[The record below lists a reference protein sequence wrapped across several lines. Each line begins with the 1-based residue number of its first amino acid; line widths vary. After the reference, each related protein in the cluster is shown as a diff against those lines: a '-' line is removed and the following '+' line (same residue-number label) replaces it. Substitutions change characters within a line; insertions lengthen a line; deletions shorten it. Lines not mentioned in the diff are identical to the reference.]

1 MCFTLRR
8 RTSKKESY
16 YLHTTLAG
24 HSGAITR
31 LRASDEGKFLASA
44 GTDGT
49 KVWDVSTKRELASPK
64 SPAIRGATTAL
75 VWVKRED
82 DLGEALFYGTLNGYL
97 VCWRQAKQDELTVF
111 EETGCVRLAKPAEIT
126 SLEFDAPSNRLVVCH
141 RGAMVQAFVLDN
153 TMAFTPVFT
162 LEVKNAMPQA
172 VGFGQMHG
180 DEREILVFTR
190 DEGDIYVLRG
200 KGEVSGERWRTGVQI
215 GAIALDAR
223 KGVLCIDEPLT
234 GANLFRLEDRT
245 RVKTFPIV
253 IVREGKKLRQVALLD
268 ECKTIV
274 SGSDHGVVYVF
285 DRRSGDTLDILKV
298 HPHESVQTV
307 AAADC
312 AGIPTIFAAKS
323 RDTDGPNQI
332 YIWRKKSQ
340 RRFGGSGIGVAG
352 MVCGMLV
359 FIQLLIVVAAV
370 AFVYQNFLASIRKE
384 TM

>member
-64 SPAIRGATTAL
+64 SPAICGATTAL
-75 VWVKRED
+75 VWVKRKD

-97 VCWRQAKQDELTVF
+97 ELSVF
-111 EETGCVRLAKPAEIT
+111 EETGCVQLAKPAEIT

-141 RGAMVQAFVLDN
+141 RGAVIQAFILDN

-162 LEVKNAMPQA
+162 LELKNAMLQA
-172 VGFGQMHG
+172 MAFGQMHG

-190 DEGDIYVLRG
+190 DEGDMEKCRASDEEPEDRY
-200 KGEVSGERWRTGVQI
+200 
-215 GAIALDAR
+215 AR
-223 KGVLCIDEPLT
+223 KGVLCIDKPST
-234 GANLFRLEDRT
+234 GTNLFRLEDRT
-245 RVKTFPIV
+245 CVKTFPIV
-253 IVREGKKLRQVALLD
+253 IRRESKKLRQAALLD

-285 DRRSGDTLDILKV
+285 DRRSGDTLDILEV

-307 AAADC
+307 AVSTLFQDWMLVLKEGFQAADC
-312 AGIPTIFAAKS
+312 AGVPTIFAAKS

-332 YIWRKKSQ
+332 YIWRKKSH
-340 RRFGGSGIGVAG
+340 RRFAESGIGVAG

-359 FIQLLIVVAAV
+359 FIQLFIVVAAV

>member
-97 VCWRQAKQDELTVF
+97 ICWRQAKQDELTVF
-111 EETGCVRLAKPAEIT
+111 GETGCVRLAKPAEIT

-172 VGFGQMHG
+172 VGFG
-180 DEREILVFTR
+180 
-190 DEGDIYVLRG
+190 DIYVLRG

-223 KGVLCIDEPLT
+223 KGVLCIDEPSM

-323 RDTDGPNQI
+323 RDTV
-332 YIWRKKSQ
+332 K
-340 RRFGGSGIGVAG
+340 RRHTKALPS
-352 MVCGMLV
+352 
-359 FIQLLIVVAAV
+359 
-370 AFVYQNFLASIRKE
+370 S
-384 TM
+384 